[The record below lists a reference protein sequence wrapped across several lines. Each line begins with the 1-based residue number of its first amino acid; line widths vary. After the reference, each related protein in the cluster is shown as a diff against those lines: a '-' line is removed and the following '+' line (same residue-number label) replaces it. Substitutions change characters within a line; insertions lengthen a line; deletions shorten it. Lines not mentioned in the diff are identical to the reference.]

1 MTGPE
6 IPAPPEQRT
15 GEQVQVPVERIGLAV
30 PAERP
35 TGEQVQG
42 PAREPEPVVEPA
54 ERTGP
59 EALAEPIPEA
69 ELAALEPAQERE
81 PEQVQDPEQVQ
92 EPVTEPHRPARRRQA
107 PTEQMQK
114 AAGA

>member
-6 IPAPPEQRT
+6 IPVPPEQRT
-15 GEQVQVPVERIGLAV
+15 GEQVQGPAERTGLAV

-42 PAREPEPVVEPA
+42 PARVQEPVTEPA

-81 PEQVQDPEQVQ
+81 PEQVQ

>member
-6 IPAPPEQRT
+6 IPVPPEQRT
-15 GEQVQVPVERIGLAV
+15 GEQVQVPAERTGLAV

-35 TGEQVQG
+35 TGEQVQV
-42 PAREPEPVVEPA
+42 PAERVPEPVVEPA

-69 ELAALEPAQERE
+69 EPAVRAREPAQERE
-81 PEQVQDPEQVQ
+81 PEQVQEQ
-92 EPVTEPHRPARRRQA
+92 EPVTEPHRPARCRRT

>member
-15 GEQVQVPVERIGLAV
+15 GEQVQVPAERTGLAV

-35 TGEQVQG
+35 TGEPERE
-42 PAREPEPVVEPA
+42 PAARVPEPVVEPA

-69 ELAALEPAQERE
+69 ELAALEPERE
-81 PEQVQDPEQVQ
+81 PEQVQEQVQ
-92 EPVTEPHRPARRRQA
+92 EQVTEPHRPARRRQA

>member
-15 GEQVQVPVERIGLAV
+15 GEQVQEPAERTGLAV
-30 PAERP
+30 PGGTTDWG
-35 TGEQVQG
+35 TGTGTGGTV
-42 PAREPEPVVEPA
+42 PEPVVEPA

-59 EALAEPIPEA
+59 EAPAEPIPEA
-69 ELAALEPAQERE
+69 EPAVRALEPAQERE
-81 PEQVQDPEQVQ
+81 PEQVQ
-92 EPVTEPHRPARRRQA
+92 EPVTEPHRPARRRRT